1 MESSMNLR
9 SSKPS
14 AAVAG
19 LGSLQSFLDDQEI
32 EEIWINEP
40 GRVFVARR
48 GRSELTTL
56 ILTTDAV
63 ADLVERML
71 RSSGRRIDLST
82 PFVDANCRS
91 QIALDSLWREVHEAS
106 RQTGVLPVRRIPQS
120 LGLRPI

>member
-1 MESSMNLR
+1 MNLR

-19 LGSLQSFLDDQEI
+19 LGSLQSFLDDPEI

-56 ILTTDAV
+56 ILTSDAV

-82 PFVDANCRS
+82 PFVDAMWPTDRGCTS
-91 QIALDSLWREVHEAS
+91 
-106 RQTGVLPVRRIPQS
+106 
-120 LGLRPI
+120 